1 MVIMYL
7 YLWTKLGPRPGKDS
21 VQIRQSKG
29 LFATVNEVIFIVRF
43 FCRNLKEHAM
53 KRIAILVPET
63 AVVEAVAD
71 PRYIFTF
78 VNDFLKSSGK
88 EAPFSVQMVGLTREV
103 RVTDGLFSIH
113 TDAVLKDA
121 QKPDLIIIPAISGN
135 LDTALRL
142 NQDFLPWIAQ
152 QYKEGS
158 EVASLC
164 IGAFLLAETGLLSGR
179 SCSTHWLFANE
190 FRIRYPDIEMT
201 DDKIVTEQNG
211 LYTSGGANS
220 YWNLL
225 LYLVEKYTSREL
237 AILASKYFVLD
248 IERASQSPFSIFK
261 GQKVHNDPEIVK
273 VQEYIETNF
282 QDKIT
287 VDELCDKFG
296 IARRTFERR
305 FKKATNNTVL
315 EYWQRVKIEAAKRQ
329 LEVSRKT
336 VGEVMYEV
344 GYNDTKAFRDIFKKV
359 TSMSPVDYRN
369 KYNKEAMN

>member
-1 MVIMYL
+1 L
-7 YLWTKLGPRPGKDS
+7 
-21 VQIRQSKG
+21 
-29 LFATVNEVIFIVRF
+29 
-43 FCRNLKEHAM
+43 
-53 KRIAILVPET
+53 
-63 AVVEAVAD
+63 
-71 PRYIFTF
+71 
-78 VNDFLKSSGK
+78 
-88 EAPFSVQMVGLTREV
+88 FSVQLVGLSREV
-103 RVTDGLFSIH
+103 RVTEGLFSIH

-121 QKPDLIIIPAISGN
+121 QKPDLIIVPAISGN

-142 NQDFLPWIAQ
+142 NKDFLPWITQ
-152 QYKEGS
+152 QYKEGA

-164 IGAFLLAETGLLSGR
+164 IGAFLLAATGLLDGK

-190 FRIRYPDIEMT
+190 FRNRYPEVEMT

-225 LYLVEKYTSREL
+225 LYLVEKYTNREM
-237 AILASKYFVLD
+237 AILASKFFVLD

-329 LEVSRKT
+329 LEMSRKT